1 MAIMLI
7 MPATLDDCRAVAEV
21 HVETWQ
27 HAYRDTLPAQY
38 LASLS
43 IAERETM
50 WRAMVQ
56 AQPSHLLIARRHGEV
71 AGFVAFGASRDA
83 GVPGDRGE
91 IWALYV
97 RPACWSTGAGREL
110 WLAARRQM
118 LAEGFESV
126 SLWVIA
132 DNRRAID
139 FYERAGFVA
148 ELQSRQEF
156 ELGGTKLEEIR
167 YVFAMER

>member
-1 MAIMLI
+1 
-7 MPATLDDCRAVAEV
+7 VAEV
-21 HVETWQ
+21 HVESWQ

-50 WRAMVQ
+50 WREVVQ
-56 AQPSHLLIARRHGEV
+56 AQPPHLLIARSHGEV

-97 RPACWSTGAGREL
+97 KPACWSTGAGREL
-110 WLAARRQM
+110 WLAARRQL

-132 DNRRAID
+132 GNRRAID
-139 FYERAGFVA
+139 FYLRAGFVA
-148 ELQSRQEF
+148 EPLSRQEF

-167 YVFAMER
+167 YVVQLAD